1 MDYYIGI
8 NGTQQGPFKL
18 QELLSRGLRADS
30 LVWAEGMPDWQRA
43 DAVPEVAALFQAP
56 ASAVAQSAPPQ
67 PSEPAPA
74 PNHFAPVGSE
84 AAPGAN
90 ASQQH
95 GMLGY
100 QSYAEVPKNGFAV
113 ASMVLGIVS
122 YPMCI
127 FWYLGAVTA
136 ILAIVFGFLARS
148 RISSGQTSVGSGMAL
163 AGLILGF
170 VWFGLILIML
180 AFVLVFVVA
189 AGSGSWK

>member
-1 MDYYIGI
+1 M
-8 NGTQQGPFKL
+8 
-18 QELLSRGLRADS
+18 
-30 LVWAEGMPDWQRA
+30 
-43 DAVPEVAALFQAP
+43 VPEVAALLQAP
-56 ASAVAQSAPPQ
+56 PAA
-67 PSEPAPA
+67 PAPA
-74 PNHFAPVGSE
+74 PEPAQTPEPAPVPPPERFTAAATE
-84 AAPGAN
+84 AAPGPT
-90 ASQQH
+90 ASRQP

-148 RISSGQTSVGSGMAL
+148 RISGGQTSVGGGMAL

-170 VWFGLILIML
+170 VWFGLILIIV